1 MSVDDYISSSK
12 IIIIIMSI
20 IKSEKFSV
28 NIIKIKKKQKIRIY
42 MENI

>member
-28 NIIKIKKKQKIRIY
+28 SILLK
-42 MENI
+42 